1 MQIVLTGAAGF
12 IGFHLASAL
21 LARGDVVLGIDNLNA
36 YYDIRLKAARLEAL
50 ERLGDFRFVKAD
62 CADQEAFEAAAGDGA
77 DLIVHLAA
85 QAGVRHSLVAPLSYV
100 DANVRGQVV
109 VLQHAANRGIPVVY
123 ASSSS
128 VYGTNTRV
136 PFGETDRVDSP
147 ASLYAATKRAG
158 ELAAAAYRET
168 HGLRSAGLRFFTV
181 YGTYGRPD
189 MAYWLFTDAILDGRP
204 IEVFDDGV
212 LERDFTSVSD
222 IIRGAV
228 AAIDRTTNPA
238 LALEPVYNLGRGA
251 PVRTSDLIGAIEA
264 AVGRKATIVSKPRP
278 PGDVIRTHADIALAA
293 RDLGYAPVAD
303 LAGGMTEF
311 VAWLKQWKAAR

>member
-1 MQIVLTGAAGF
+1 MRIVLTGAAGF
-12 IGFHLASAL
+12 IGFHVASAL

-62 CADQEAFEAAAGDGA
+62 CADPEAFLAAAEDGA

-109 VLQHAANRGIPVVY
+109 VLQHAANRSIPVVY

-128 VYGTNTRV
+128 VYGTNKRV
-136 PFGETDRVDSP
+136 PFAETDRVDSP

-158 ELAAAAYRET
+158 ELAAAAFRET
-168 HGLRSAGLRFFTV
+168 HGLRSTGLRFFTV
-181 YGTYGRPD
+181 YGTFGRPD
-189 MAYWLFTDAILDGRP
+189 MAYWLFADAILDGRP
-204 IEVFDDGV
+204 IEVFDGGV

-222 IIRGAV
+222 IVRGVV
-228 AAIDRTTNPA
+228 AAIDRAANPE

-251 PVRTSDLIGAIEA
+251 PVRTGDLIATIEA
-264 AVGRKATIVSKPRP
+264 ALGRKATVVSKRRP
-278 PGDVIRTHADIALAA
+278 PGEVILTHADITFAA
-293 RDLGYAPVAD
+293 RDLGYSPVTD
-303 LAGGMTEF
+303 LGGGMAEF
-311 VAWLKQWKAAR
+311 VAWLKHWKAL

>member
-21 LARGDVVLGIDNLNA
+21 LARGDGVLGIDNVNA
-36 YYDIRLKAARLEAL
+36 YYDIRLKAARLAAL
-50 ERLGDFRFVKAD
+50 EKLGNFRFVKAD
-62 CADQEAFEAAAGDGA
+62 CADPEAFEAAAGDGA

-85 QAGVRHSLVAPLSYV
+85 QAGVRHSFVAPLSYV

-109 VLQHAANRGIPVVY
+109 VLQHAATRGIPVVY

-136 PFGETDRVDSP
+136 PFRESDRVDSP

-158 ELAAAAYRET
+158 ELAAVAFRET
-168 HGLRSAGLRFFTV
+168 HGLRSTGLRFFTV

-189 MAYWLFTDAILDGRP
+189 MAYWLFADAILDGRP

-212 LERDFTSVSD
+212 LERDFTAISD
-222 IIRGAV
+222 IVRGAV
-228 AAIDRTTNPA
+228 AAIDRTASPA

-251 PVRTSDLIGAIEA
+251 PVRTSDLIGSIEA
-264 AVGRKATIVSKPRP
+264 AAGRKTSIISKPRP

-293 RDLGYAPVAD
+293 RDLGYSPFAD
-303 LAGGMTEF
+303 LAGGMAEF
-311 VAWLKQWKAAR
+311 VAWLKRWKAL